1 MRMQFTLYFGHAR
14 YRQTHRLCLPGL
26 RGPRPSARRPAP
38 RSHSAL
44 SGMPR
49 YGSNLANP
57 ARAAAQEGEAP
68 GVAAANV
75 AAGAHFWPTVGA
87 MATKTPTLAD
97 CPTCR
102 ATGKVESR
110 LPFRQKTC
118 DDCGG
123 RARITV
129 ARREQILKRSKER
142 GSG

>member
-1 MRMQFTLYFGHAR
+1 
-14 YRQTHRLCLPGL
+14 
-26 RGPRPSARRPAP
+26 
-38 RSHSAL
+38 
-44 SGMPR
+44 MPW

-57 ARAAAQEGEAP
+57 TRAAAQEGEAP

-75 AAGAHFWPTVGA
+75 AAAAHFWPTVRA
-87 MATKTPTLAD
+87 MAPKASTLAD

-123 RARITV
+123 RARVTLV
-129 ARREQILKRSKER
+129 KRDQILKRSKER
-142 GSG
+142 P

>member
-1 MRMQFTLYFGHAR
+1 
-14 YRQTHRLCLPGL
+14 
-26 RGPRPSARRPAP
+26 
-38 RSHSAL
+38 
-44 SGMPR
+44 MPR

-57 ARAAAQEGEAP
+57 ARAAAQKGEAQ

-75 AAGAHFWPTVGA
+75 AAGAHFWCTPRV
-87 MATKTPTLAD
+87 MATKAPTLTD

-123 RARITV
+123 RARITL
-129 ARREQILKRSKER
+129 AKRDQILKRSKQER
-142 GSG
+142 A